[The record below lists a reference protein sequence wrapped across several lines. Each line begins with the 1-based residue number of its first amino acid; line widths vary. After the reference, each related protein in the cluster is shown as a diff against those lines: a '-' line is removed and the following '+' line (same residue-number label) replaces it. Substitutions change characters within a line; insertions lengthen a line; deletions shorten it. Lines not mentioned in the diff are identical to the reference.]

1 MAHNIRVKQ
10 LMKGLNVSLED
21 LQFYMSDDSIKLT
34 SRVRI
39 LVGGERVINERTM
52 SKKDM
57 LDLINILDRE
67 VDARDIIVKG
77 LNDELLK
84 AQNRVYEIEQ
94 ELMVRGYDVSTGEE
108 VWEGDRD
115 AMAGPWSPDWEDE
128 KEFRDIESET
138 SLDKLKKQ
146 MERFAEEIKEKKE

>member
-67 VDARDIIVKG
+67 VDARDKIVKD
-77 LNDELLK
+77 LNDELLT

-94 ELMVRGYDVSTGEE
+94 ELMVRGYDVSTEEE

-115 AMAGPWSPDWEDE
+115 SIAGPWSLDWEDE
-128 KEFRDIESET
+128 KEFRGIESEI
-138 SLDKLKKQ
+138 SLGKLEKK
-146 MERFAEEIKEKKE
+146 MERFAAERKKKEE